1 MKNKISVWL
10 YVRTAYKYSDQET
23 IAKDQS
29 LRYSGR
35 STGSGTNMQTGKR
48 DMSFLFPDRK
58 SARKFLNNKIV
69 KKVTYGGRIAED
81 DES

>member
-1 MKNKISVWL
+1 MNKISVWL
-10 YVRTAYKYSDQET
+10 YVRKEYKYSEQET

-35 STGSGTNMQTGKR
+35 STGSGTCIQTGKR

-58 SARKFLNNKIV
+58 KARMFLNNKIV
-69 KKVTYGGRIAED
+69 KKVTYGGRISEED
-81 DES
+81 DS